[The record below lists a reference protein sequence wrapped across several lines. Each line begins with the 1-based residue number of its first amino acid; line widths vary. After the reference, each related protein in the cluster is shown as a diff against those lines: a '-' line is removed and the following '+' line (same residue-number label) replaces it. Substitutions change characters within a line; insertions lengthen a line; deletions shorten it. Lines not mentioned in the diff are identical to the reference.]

1 MEGAAKQCG
10 VLGQILG
17 FSLAGHDGEHRSSHP
32 AGAAGQDD
40 GAQRRRDDGSTLEHW
55 YEVVAE
61 SIEEDTERGRHR
73 QRE

>member
-17 FSLAGHDGEHRSSHP
+17 LSLAWHDGEHRPSHP
-32 AGAAGQDD
+32 TGAAGQDD
-40 GAQRRRDDGSTLEHW
+40 GAQRRWDDGSTLEHG

-61 SIEEDTERGRHR
+61 SIEEDAERGRHR
-73 QRE
+73 ERE